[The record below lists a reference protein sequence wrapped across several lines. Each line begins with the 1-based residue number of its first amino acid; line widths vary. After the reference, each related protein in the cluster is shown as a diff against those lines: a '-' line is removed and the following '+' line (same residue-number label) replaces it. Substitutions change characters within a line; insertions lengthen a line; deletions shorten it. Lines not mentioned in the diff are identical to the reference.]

1 MIGID
6 MDREEYP
13 FDILRLRTT
22 PMGEERIRRNLMLS
36 ENIDAVKFCRNF
48 ILDDNAVYERK
59 GKNWYITTGHVRIT
73 VNAGSLTI
81 ITAHQI

>member
-1 MIGID
+1 MTGID

-13 FDILRLRTT
+13 FDILRLHTT
-22 PMGEERIRRNLMLS
+22 PLGEERIRKNLRLS
-36 ENIDAVKFCRNF
+36 DNIDAVSFCRNF
-48 ILDDNAVYERK
+48 ILDDCATYERK
-59 GKNWYITTGHVRIT
+59 GKNWYITAGHVRIT